1 MVMKPGERWHC
12 ANAACRC
19 SVLVETG
26 GEIAG
31 GNPRCAC
38 GGAMKKDYSPPVF
51 RCLDLPT
58 FPEPVLASRDSSVE

>member
-1 MVMKPGERWHC
+1 MVMKFGERWHC

-26 GEIAG
+26 GEIEG

-38 GGAMKKDYSPPVF
+38 GAAMKKDYSPPVF
-51 RCLDLPT
+51 RRLDSLW
-58 FPEPVLASRDSSVE
+58 FPEPQYAIRDSSVE